1 MLFNKKTSK
10 FVAAITL
17 LLMIGFQSLDAM
29 ARVGG
34 GSRSSG
40 FSSSRSY
47 SNSSA
52 SPSRA
57 GAGSNTGMQ
66 RNNVVNN
73 ERQNSQ
79 ANQQAQP
86 NQQTSQ
92 QAAPQQSSAQPATPG
107 KFGLGTVAGAAVA
120 GAAAGYLLNSHN
132 NNQTAGNGNG
142 ASGQYGEPANGQP
155 ANSQSASSGF
165 PWGSIFMLLIAGFG
179 LVWLYKRS
187 KGFKTVGAT
196 MKEVLNPQSM
206 PTSTPTN
213 SNNSFNAPNY
223 NSPSFNGENQAFE
236 AEALKFF
243 IALQEANNRGDI
255 KFMQNYSVGE
265 MQQALISDI
274 QNRTSASG
282 SLFSLLA
289 AKVIDMTTENNQQ
302 IASVRF
308 TGMAGEINSP
318 LEPLDEVWHLVR
330 ETGEWQLAGIEQ
342 V

>member
-1 MLFNKKTSK
+1 MLFDKKTNRLI
-10 FVAAITL
+10 AASTL
-17 LLMIGFQSLDAM
+17 ILMVGFQSVDAM

-34 GSRSSG
+34 SSRSSG

-73 ERQNSQ
+73 ERQNNQ

-86 NQQTSQ
+86 TQQSTQQT
-92 QAAPQQSSAQPATPG
+92 AAQQSTVQPSTAG
-107 KFGLGTVAGAAVA
+107 KFGMGTVAGAAVA

-132 NNQTAGNGNG
+132 NNQNYQTGPNGNG
-142 ASGQYGEPANGQP
+142 ASGQFGEPTNGQP
-155 ANSQSASSGF
+155 AGSGF
-165 PWGSIFMLLIAGFG
+165 PWGSMFMLLIAGFG
-179 LVWLYKRS
+179 LMWLYKRS
-187 KGFKTVGAT
+187 KGFKTVAAT
-196 MKEVLNPQSM
+196 MKEVLNPQSAL
-206 PTSTPTN
+206 PVSTPAN
-213 SNNSFNAPNY
+213 STDNFNAPNY
-223 NSPSFNGENQAFE
+223 NPPSFNAENQAFE

-274 QNRTSASG
+274 QDRTTPSG
-282 SLFSLLA
+282 SIFSLLS
-289 AKVIDMTTENNQQ
+289 AKVIDMTTEGNQQ

-308 TGMAGEINSP
+308 TGMAGEVNSP
-318 LEPLDEVWHLVR
+318 LEPMDEVWHLVR
-330 ETGEWQLAGIEQ
+330 QTGEWQLAGIEQ
-342 V
+342 I

>member
-1 MLFNKKTSK
+1 MLFSKKTNK
-10 FVAAITL
+10 LIAASTL
-17 LLMIGFQSLDAM
+17 MLMIGFQSLDAM

-57 GAGSNTGMQ
+57 GAGNNTGMQ

-73 ERQNSQ
+73 ERQNGQATQQPSQ
-79 ANQQAQP
+79 QQG
-86 NQQTSQ
+86 QQTAQ
-92 QAAPQQSSAQPATPG
+92 QTQQQAPQQQSTPG
-107 KFGLGTVAGAAVA
+107 KFGMGTVAGAAVA

-132 NNQTAGNGNG
+132 NNQNYQNGSNGNG
-142 ASGQYGEPANGQP
+142 ASGQFGDPNNGQANNGQP
-155 ANSQSASSGF
+155 ASSGF
-165 PWGSIFMLLIAGFG
+165 PWGSILMLLIAGFG
-179 LVWLYKRS
+179 LMWLYKRS
-187 KGFKTVGAT
+187 SGFKAVGET
-196 MKEVLNPQSM
+196 MKEVLNPQSALPASM
-206 PTSTPTN
+206 PLNSTSTFNTG
-213 SNNSFNAPNY
+213 SFNA
-223 NSPSFNGENQAFE
+223 ENQAFE

-243 IALQEANNRGDI
+243 IALQEANNRGDV

-265 MQQALISDI
+265 MQEALISDI
-274 QNRTSASG
+274 QNRTSPSG
-282 SLFSLLA
+282 SIFSRLA
-289 AKVIDMTTENNQQ
+289 AKVVDMTTEANQQ

-308 TGMAGEINSP
+308 TGLAGEMNSP

-330 ETGEWQLAGIEQ
+330 QSGEWQLAGIEQ

>member
-1 MLFNKKTSK
+1 MLLSKNTNKLI
-10 FVAAITL
+10 AASTL
-17 LLMIGFQSLDAM
+17 MLMLGFQSLDAM

-57 GAGSNTGMQ
+57 GAGNNTGMQ

-79 ANQQAQP
+79 ANQP
-86 NQQTSQ
+86 NQQTTQATQQPAQQVPQQ
-92 QAAPQQSSAQPATPG
+92 QATPS
-107 KFGLGTVAGAAVA
+107 KFGMGTVAGAAVA

-132 NNQTAGNGNG
+132 NNQNYQTTPSGNG
-142 ASGQYGEPANGQP
+142 ASGQFGEPNNA
-155 ANSQSASSGF
+155 QSVGSSF
-165 PWGSIFMLLIAGFG
+165 PWGSILMLLVAGLG
-179 LVWLYKRS
+179 LMWLYKRS

-196 MKEVLNPQSM
+196 MKEVLNPQSAM
-206 PTSTPTN
+206 PASTQAYSTN
-213 SNNSFNAPNY
+213 QFNARSFNA
-223 NSPSFNGENQAFE
+223 ENQAFE

-243 IALQEANNRGDI
+243 MALQEANNRGDI
-255 KFMQNYSVGE
+255 QFMQNYSVGE
-265 MQQALISDI
+265 MREALISDI
-274 QNRTSASG
+274 QNRTIPSG
-282 SLFSLLA
+282 SIFSLLA
-289 AKVIDMTTENNQQ
+289 AKVIDMTTEANQQ

-308 TGMAGEINSP
+308 TGMAGESNSP

-330 ETGEWQLAGIEQ
+330 ESGEWQLAGIEQ